1 MNYERISKHSHGPG
15 RREGG
20 GGGGRSEGGG
30 GRALRV
36 KVPPKVNGIVAHKDQ
51 RSSKVCNILCV
62 IYLFIIIIINFVF
75 DGWIVSRHLLEA
87 IVLLMRLQCLSKL
100 EITRPESR
108 DLVLL

>member
-1 MNYERISKHSHGPG
+1 MARAG
-15 RREGG
+15 EGG

-87 IVLLMRLQCLSKL
+87 IVCSACQNLKSQGLKA
-100 EITRPESR
+100 EIWFCFEVLATRKVSR
-108 DLVLL
+108 ISR